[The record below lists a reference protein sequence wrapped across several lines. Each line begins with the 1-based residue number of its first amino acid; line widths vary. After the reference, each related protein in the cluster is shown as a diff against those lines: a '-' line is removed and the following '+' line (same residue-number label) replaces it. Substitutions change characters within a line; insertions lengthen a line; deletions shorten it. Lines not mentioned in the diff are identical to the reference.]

1 MSSSND
7 LSVGF
12 VNIFVLLAVFL
23 AGLLGGAK
31 LYKVT
36 SSLEELENKSY
47 KECIKSLPRD
57 KDCKIKSIQYEIV
70 YKNDLEIN

>member
-7 LSVGF
+7 ISVGF

-31 LYKVT
+31 FYQLT
-36 SSLEELENKSY
+36 SSLEELEKKSY
-47 KECIKSLPRD
+47 QECIKSLPRD
-57 KDCKIKSIQYEIV
+57 KDCKVKSIQYEIV
-70 YKNDLEIN
+70 QDK

>member
-1 MSSSND
+1 MSNNSD

-23 AGLLGGAK
+23 VGLLGGAK

-36 SSLEELENKSY
+36 SSLEKLEKKSY
-47 KECIKSLPRD
+47 QECIESLPRN
-57 KDCKIKSIQYEIV
+57 KDCKITSIQFIIV
-70 YKNDLEIN
+70 EDK

>member
-23 AGLLGGAK
+23 AGLLSGAK
-31 LYKVT
+31 FYQLT
-36 SSLEELENKSY
+36 SSLEELEKKSY
-47 KECIKSLPRD
+47 QECIKSLPRN
-57 KDCKIKSIQYEIV
+57 KDCKIASIQFIIV
-70 YKNDLEIN
+70 EDK

>member
-12 VNIFVLLAVFL
+12 VNIFILSAVFL

-31 LYKVT
+31 FYQLT
-36 SSLEELENKSY
+36 SSLEELEKKSY
-47 KECIKSLPRD
+47 QECIKSLPRD
-57 KDCKIKSIQYEIV
+57 KDCKIASIQFVIV
-70 YKNDLEIN
+70 EDK